1 MKAAASRGALLGLG
15 TLTLIWGMNWIV
27 MKTALQHADAFV
39 FNIQRTLLAIAALF
53 AVLVLQRRPFWPQSR
68 IAVAVTGF
76 FQTTVNSLSTTM
88 ALVEG
93 GAGRTSVLVFT
104 MPFWTLLLAWPVLG
118 ERVRGA
124 QWLAVALAAAG
135 LTLVVAPWQWE
146 GAIAPKLWAVL
157 SGLGWSAAIIC
168 TKWFQRG
175 RTFDPINF
183 TAWLMALGLLPFF
196 PFVAFRGA
204 PAVAWDLTYVLALF
218 YVGVISSAFGWIV
231 WVKVLRHLSANAASF
246 NMLAIP
252 IVALTSSMLVY
263 GEVLT
268 RGEWIGIAL
277 IGAGLA
283 VLGALGVRAGR
294 AAKKD
299 EPPLLEPG

>member
-1 MKAAASRGALLGLG
+1 MKS
-15 TLTLIWGMNWIV
+15 
-27 MKTALQHADAFV
+27 TAGPA
-39 FNIQRTLLAIAALF
+39 RK
-53 AVLVLQRRPFWPQSR
+53 
-68 IAVAVTGF
+68 
-76 FQTTVNSLSTTM
+76 VN
-88 ALVEG
+88 V
-93 GAGRTSVLVFT
+93 
-104 MPFWTLLLAWPVLG
+104 
-118 ERVRGA
+118 
-124 QWLAVALAAAG
+124 
-135 LTLVVAPWQWE
+135 TLVVAPWQWE

-263 GEVLT
+263 GEELT

>member
-1 MKAAASRGALLGLG
+1 MKAPTARGAWVGLG
-15 TLTLIWGMNWIV
+15 TLTLIWGMNWV
-27 MKTALQHADAFV
+27 AMKAALAHADPLV
-39 FNIQRTLLAIAALF
+39 FNIQRTLLAIVALF
-53 AVLVLQRRPFWPQSR
+53 AVIVVQRRPFWPESWT
-68 IAVAVTGF
+68 AVAVTGF

-124 QWLAVALAAAG
+124 QWLAVALAGAG

-157 SGLGWSAAIIC
+157 SGLGWSAAVIC

-175 RTFDPINF
+175 RNFDPINF
-183 TAWLMALGLLPFF
+183 TAWLMAIGLLPLF
-196 PFVAFRGA
+196 PVIAFRGA
-204 PAVAWDLTYVLALF
+204 PPVEWDLTYALALV
-218 YVGVISSAFGWIV
+218 YVGVIASGVGWIV
-231 WVKVLRHLSANAASF
+231 WVIVLRRLSASAASF

-252 IVALTSSMLVY
+252 IVALTSSMLIY
-263 GEVLT
+263 GEALT
-268 RGEWIGIAL
+268 RGEWTGIAL
-277 IGAGLA
+277 IGAGLV
-283 VLGALGVRAGR
+283 VLGVFGIRADR
-294 AAKKD
+294 KAKRN
-299 EPPLLEPG
+299 EPPLLETG